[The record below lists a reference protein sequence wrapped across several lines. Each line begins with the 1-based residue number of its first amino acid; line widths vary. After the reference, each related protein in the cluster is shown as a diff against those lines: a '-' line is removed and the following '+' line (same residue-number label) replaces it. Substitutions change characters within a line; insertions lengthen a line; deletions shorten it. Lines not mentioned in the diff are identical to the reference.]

1 MLICTWQVAIQS
13 LIHVL
18 GEAKGGKAAAETARN
33 GIYGKDEANKKTDE
47 TEPNCPSASTAPF
60 PEVTPGPTPSA
71 AWFRGVDYDDD
82 SEVDPRFCEYDSTQ
96 TLSTAI

>member
-33 GIYGKDEANKKTDE
+33 GIYGKDEANKKRDK
-47 TEPNCPSASTAPF
+47 TEPNCSS
-60 PEVTPGPTPSA
+60 VI
-71 AWFRGVDYDDD
+71 DYDDD

-96 TLSTAI
+96 TLSTAL